1 LQPSPAAAW
10 AAAREPAGRSTAL
23 PLHTALRSMSA
34 GQAAWAEA
42 ARAGI
47 ELTLSGSLR
56 VQMRAAPPPQATAL
70 GPRLHVGVAGHTMA
84 LQLAAHPQWQEL
96 ALPVFE
102 RLAAPLQLAIRV
114 HLTQELR
121 LCLCAALHRAGLLAD
136 PHQATV
142 CEAES
147 SSVPE
152 GSAAVLPQTLQ
163 LALRVQKQQ
172 QEHDWLAWLHVPAGV
187 EVPAGAPVR
196 DAPTTWRPRLP
207 LSVVVGH
214 ARIASR
220 ALLASLA
227 PGQVLLLD
235 RVDPRGGLFSA
246 WLALVGHPVGCVS
259 FGTWQPPAIGETA
272 ADAVTARR
280 AAVPMSFSGW
290 LDAGP
295 SPIHHPAGPRAPRSE
310 SMTSL
315 TSDAESANGGEFG
328 SLEAALDEA
337 TVRVEAVIELPA
349 MRVTDLHR
357 WTAGTL
363 LRSAATVDGAYV
375 LLRVAGRSVGRGR
388 LVAID
393 SLLGLELVELFD

>member
-1 LQPSPAAAW
+1 
-10 AAAREPAGRSTAL
+10 
-23 PLHTALRSMSA
+23 
-34 GQAAWAEA
+34 
-42 ARAGI
+42 
-47 ELTLSGSLR
+47 
-56 VQMRAAPPPQATAL
+56 
-70 GPRLHVGVAGHTMA
+70 
-84 LQLAAHPQWQEL
+84 
-96 ALPVFE
+96 
-102 RLAAPLQLAIRV
+102 
-114 HLTQELR
+114 
-121 LCLCAALHRAGLLAD
+121 
-136 PHQATV
+136 
-142 CEAES
+142 
-147 SSVPE
+147 
-152 GSAAVLPQTLQ
+152 
-163 LALRVQKQQ
+163 
-172 QEHDWLAWLHVPAGV
+172 
-187 EVPAGAPVR
+187 
-196 DAPTTWRPRLP
+196 
-207 LSVVVGH
+207 VVVGH

-315 TSDAESANGGEFG
+315 TSDAESANGSEFG

-363 LRSAATVDGAYV
+363 LRSAATVAWW
-375 LLRVAGRSVGRGR
+375 RSTRCW
-388 LVAID
+388 ASSSSSCSID
-393 SLLGLELVELFD
+393 MSFDIPDPSSTELVPVFSACAPTGD